1 MATVIRGDDN
11 WDTAL
16 KAGSQAFAARYGSNG
31 WLTLGTA
38 TILGFD
44 DDSTGDSFDNG
55 SNYSTSTYKYTAP
68 TTGVYLFWFAIYTA
82 NSDTD
87 NAFGFLKNSSELN
100 LTQSP
105 GNALA
110 YAQNADDKM
119 LSFTCVI
126 PLTSG
131 DTMAVRASEASDY
144 YTGVSTWGG
153 CRLS

>member
-1 MATVIRGDDN
+1 MATTIRGDDN

-68 TTGVYLFWFAIYTA
+68 TTGVYMFWFSVYTA
-82 NSDTD
+82 KDDVLNS
-87 NAFGFLKNSSELN
+87 FGLLKNSAVLN
-100 LTQSP
+100 FQSD
-105 GNALA
+105 ASRYLA
-110 YAQNADDKM
+110 IGYSDHDVM
-119 LSFTCVI
+119 FSWSGVVPLS
-126 PLTSG
+126 SG
-131 DTMAVRASEASDY
+131 DTIAVCTIDASDVY
-144 YTGVSTWGG
+144 KGHSQWGG